1 MFFPRPFSFSLL
13 VFEITR
19 KMYIYHFDAN
29 HIVKKIDDV
38 NKLRMN
44 RIFRLI
50 FELAT
55 HMSFD
60 I

>member
-19 KMYIYHFDAN
+19 KMYIYHFDTN
-29 HIVKKIDDV
+29 HIVKKIDHV
-38 NKLRMN
+38 TKLRMN

>member
-19 KMYIYHFDAN
+19 KMFIYHFDTN

-38 NKLRMN
+38 TKLRMN

>member
-1 MFFPRPFSFSLL
+1 
-13 VFEITR
+13 
-19 KMYIYHFDAN
+19 MYIYHFDTN

-38 NKLRMN
+38 TKLRMN